1 MKDKLTNWLT
11 QQRELAREISQDI
24 SHYGCAMAR
33 KARKLVSG
41 EKQKRPV
48 KVSKRTTEF
57 GHKNTQAVYQR
68 QNRQE
73 AAAHMEQAVTRA
85 YYQEGG
91 IRYFGDNLVRFVKVV
106 LPEERELQTLWAG
119 GYNGCISPM
128 LWQLEKLEE
137 ELETIRTSWD
147 TEIPKFEN
155 EMLRTIRLFARMA
168 SKRNLHQIQGWTA
181 VTYAEELKDYAWNL
195 ERQLLDVYKLS

>member
-24 SHYGCAMAR
+24 SHYGCAVAR
-33 KARKLVSG
+33 KTRTLVSDG
-41 EKQKRPV
+41 KTKRPV
-48 KVSKRTTEF
+48 KASKRTV
-57 GHKNTQAVYQR
+57 GSPNTQTAYQR
-68 QNRQE
+68 QIRLE
-73 AAAHMEQAVTRA
+73 AATQMEQAVSRA

-91 IRYFGDNLVRFVKVV
+91 IRYFGDALVRFVKVV
-106 LPEERELQTLWAG
+106 LPEEQELQTLWSG

-137 ELETIRTSWD
+137 ELETIRASWD
-147 TEIPKFEN
+147 VEIPKFEN
-155 EMLRTIRLFARMA
+155 EMLRTIRFFAHMA
-168 SKRNLHQIQGWTA
+168 SERNLHLTQDWTA
-181 VTYAEELKDYAWNL
+181 DAYAEELTDYAGSL